1 MLKAPLLALIALTL
15 PSLGH
20 AEQVRMDAQLASP
33 VMIAG
38 QKHTTHLKV
47 GLTGFEIAATKRT
60 PVNVAIVIDKSG
72 SMAGEKMRRAK
83 EAAIMAVERLSSEDI
98 ISVIA
103 YDNTVRVIVPAT
115 KATDRDS
122 IRRDIQRVS
131 PGGNTALFAGVSK
144 GAHELRKFLD
154 RNRVNRVILLSDGLA
169 NVGPSSPSELAT
181 LGMSLAREGI
191 AITTLGL
198 GLDYNE
204 DIMSSLARVSDGNHV
219 FVEQASDLTRF
230 FDLEFGEV
238 LSVVAQDVSVEIHC
252 APGVRPIRVLGRE
265 ADIVG
270 QDVTAKLN
278 QLYSGN
284 EKFVMLEVEITPE
297 IATDTREIASVKLNY
312 NNTITKIADEQSTA
326 VKARFT
332 SSPEEVKQAENR
344 QVAVQAVE
352 LIAND
357 NNRQAVALRD
367 KGKTQEAR
375 AMLLQNAV
383 YLEKNADKLKS
394 KSLKSLK
401 KTNMEDAD
409 ELEGTKWNARRKKM
423 RRVQHKLDFQQSF

>member
-1 MLKAPLLALIALTL
+1 MLRILLALTTL
-15 PSLGH
+15 LGV
-20 AEQVRMDAQLASP
+20 AQADQVRLDAKLAAP

-47 GLTGFEIAATKRT
+47 GLTGFAIAETKRT

-72 SMAGEKMRRAK
+72 SMSGEKMRRAK
-83 EAAIMAVERLSSEDI
+83 EAAIMAVQRLSSQDI

-122 IRRDIQRVS
+122 IRRDIQRIT

-144 GAHELRKFLD
+144 GANELRKFLD

-169 NVGPSSPSELAT
+169 NVGPSSPAELAT
-181 LGMSLAREGI
+181 LGQSLAREGM

-219 FVEQASDLTRF
+219 FVEKASDLSRF

-238 LSVVAQDVSVEIHC
+238 LSVVAQDVSVKIHC
-252 APGVRPIRVLGRE
+252 APGVRPVRVLGRE

-278 QLYSGN
+278 QIYSGS
-284 EKFVMLEVEITPE
+284 EKFVMLEVEISAE
-297 IATDTREIASVKLNY
+297 IAQETREIVRVDLSY
-312 NNTITKIADEQSTA
+312 NNTITKIGDEQSTS

-332 SSPEEVKQAENR
+332 QNIAEIATAQNR
-344 QVAVQAVE
+344 EVAVQAVE
-352 LIAND
+352 LIANY
-357 NNRQAVALRD
+357 NNRRAVALRD
-367 KGKTQEAR
+367 KGKTKEAR
-375 AMLLQNAV
+375 AMLMQNAT
-383 YLEKNADKLKS
+383 YLDKNAMVLKS
-394 KSLKSLK
+394 KSLKKMK
-401 KTNMEDAD
+401 KSNMEDAE
-409 ELEGTKWNARRKKM
+409 ELEGRKWKSRRKKM
-423 RRVQHKLDFQQSF
+423 RRAQHKMDFQQSF